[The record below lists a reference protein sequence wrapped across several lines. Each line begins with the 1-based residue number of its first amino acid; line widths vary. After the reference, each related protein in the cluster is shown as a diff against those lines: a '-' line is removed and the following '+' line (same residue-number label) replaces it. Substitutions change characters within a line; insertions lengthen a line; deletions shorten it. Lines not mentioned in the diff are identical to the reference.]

1 MNNALNYEG
10 AMSVK
15 SLTINGFRGFS
26 KQQTLRLAQPSNQA
40 GTGLTI
46 LVGPNNGGKS
56 TIIESFSVI
65 FNRQAVSFSE
75 GKRNKA
81 AGDRISFSVEL
92 DTGDTYELH
101 TIAAGGSETVRASND
116 QLPNI
121 CYSLPSR
128 RFFRPY
134 FGRSTSDRDSYMS
147 GQTLGATGTRSNPI
161 EEFSSR
167 LFKVLDNI
175 DGFNE
180 VLAQVMNP
188 VPEWTIEMSDQGDY
202 YVKLNA
208 GGQYHT
214 TDGLGEGVVSL
225 LFIVDA
231 LYDSEPGQLIVIDEP
246 ELSLHPAYQRRL
258 ARLFAQ
264 YAKDR
269 QIVYAT
275 HSPYFVDF
283 EYVLNGATVARVNRP
298 EGHCVIS
305 QINEDTPQQLGGF
318 LTDDHN
324 PHVLG
329 VDARETFFQEDGVI
343 IVEGQEDVVFY
354 PRILDQLVE
363 KGLLSSRS
371 ASAMRERFFGWGA
384 GGADKVERLLTLLR
398 DLGYRQVA
406 VILDRNKCDLIP
418 PLRERFPDYFI
429 DAIPADDVRTKP
441 ERPTQSA
448 TSGLLDEKNM
458 LKQEFQER
466 VSGLFTDL
474 AHVIG
479 VVAAQ
484 DSN

>member
-1 MNNALNYEG
+1 MP
-10 AMSVK
+10 VK

-26 KQQTLRLAQPSNQA
+26 QQQTLRLAQPNNEA
-40 GTGLTI
+40 GSGLTI

-56 TIIESFSVI
+56 TIIESFSAI
-65 FNRQAVSFSE
+65 FNRRAASFSE
-75 GKRNKA
+75 GKRNKT
-81 AGDRISFSVEL
+81 AGDRISFSLEL
-92 DTGDTYELH
+92 DTGDTYELQ
-101 TIAAGGSETVRASND
+101 TIATGGSETVRSSNN
-116 QLPNI
+116 PPPII

-128 RFFRPY
+128 RFFEPY
-134 FGRSTSDRDSYMS
+134 FGRSTSDRDSYTS
-147 GQTLGATGTRSNPI
+147 NQRLGTTGTRSNPI
-161 EEFSSR
+161 EQFSSR
-167 LFKVLDNI
+167 LFKVLENV

-188 VPEWTIEMSDQGDY
+188 VPEWTIEMSDQGQY

-231 LYDSEPGQLIVIDEP
+231 LYDSKPGQLIVIDEP

-258 ARLFAQ
+258 SRLFAQ

-283 EYVLNGATVARVNRP
+283 GYVLNGATVARVNKP
-298 EGHCVIS
+298 DNHCVIS
-305 QINEDTPQQLGGF
+305 QIRDDTPQQLGGF
-318 LTDDHN
+318 LTDDYN

-329 VDARETFFQEDGVI
+329 IDARETFFQEDGVI
-343 IVEGQEDVVFY
+343 IVEGQEDVIFY
-354 PRILDQLVE
+354 PGILDQLVE
-363 KGLLSSRS
+363 KGLLSRTLV
-371 ASAMRERFFGWGA
+371 SAMRERFFGWGA

-406 VILDRNKCDLIP
+406 VILDKNRCDLIP
-418 PLRERFPDYFI
+418 GLKERFPEYFI
-429 DAIPADDVRTKP
+429 EAIPTDDVRTKP
-441 ERPTQSA
+441 ERRPQSA
-448 TSGLLDEKNM
+448 TSGLLDERNV

-474 AHVIG
+474 AHALG
-479 VVAAQ
+479 VEAAQ
-484 DSN
+484 DSK